1 MAAYEKK
8 ARDSLSRDGRENAMS
23 ERVVTLD
30 VESIDEIVAEL
41 EREFS
46 AQDVPTLLRLRA
58 SMLTEEVFS
67 AVREVVTDTA
77 KLRCTFPSPQTMV
90 LQYRDKDGAL
100 KPDLSMAARLT
111 KNPCTDGVS
120 VAFHEGSCT
129 VTIDRPG
136 S

>member
-1 MAAYEKK
+1 
-8 ARDSLSRDGRENAMS
+8 MS

-30 VESIDEIVAEL
+30 VTEVDEVLAEL

-58 SMLTEEVFS
+58 AMLTEEVFS
-67 AVREVVTDTA
+67 AVQELHDENGM
-77 KLRCTFPSPQTMV
+77 LRCTFPAPRTML
-90 LQYRDKDGAL
+90 LQFRNRQGIL
-100 KPDLSMAARLT
+100 RPDLRMAARLA

-120 VAFHEGSCT
+120 ASFREGSCT
-129 VTIDRPG
+129 IAIE